1 MINAS
6 RSRKTSS
13 IRSIAQ
19 NRPDDVP
26 GAVRASL
33 RVSGAG
39 QAKNGFGLDA
49 QRSGIEAYCQA
60 RGWPVPVIYED
71 AGFSGRLDTRPEL
84 ERLFREL
91 RAGDVV
97 IVHSLSRL
105 SRGGVA
111 KLTGAVQR
119 IKDRGARFISISENV
134 DTHGQAG
141 SIVLALFG
149 ALAEIELEQTRDR
162 TMAGRLEAARQGFWP
177 TGSVAYGYVLDDGTI
192 KPDPERADH
201 ARLIFQLAPSR
212 SIEKLITELEA
223 RGVPAPP
230 RAKRWLSSTV
240 SNMLKNRVYIGQL
253 HWGEK
258 VHPNEPESW
267 IPIPCPPLVS
277 VAEFEA
283 AQRTHTPRPRARPDM
298 WPLTGFLRC
307 RACGGPVCGASV
319 GLLERKRF
327 TYRCAVAM
335 KGQGYKRAGMACS
348 MSRAFDAVTLN
359 ALAASA
365 LTETLLSP
373 ESLAL
378 IAAPVTRQSET
389 IMLERVRL
397 EKQRERLLD
406 AYQEGDMTR
415 EQLRDRRR
423 HIEARLVELE
433 RPIESVEIPSDLRAA
448 LSDVRNLRG
457 VDLVEVLRELHAR
470 LEVDEAGN
478 VTVSQVHIPVEESL

>member
-1 MINAS
+1 MLNAS

-13 IRSIAQ
+13 IRSIAL
-19 NRPDDVP
+19 NRPDNVP
-26 GAVRASL
+26 GAVRASV
-33 RVSGAG
+33 RVSSID
-39 QAKNGFGLDA
+39 QARNGFGLDA
-49 QRSGIEAYCQA
+49 QRSSIEAFCHA
-60 RGWPVPVIYED
+60 RGWPVPMIYED
-71 AGFSGRLDTRPEL
+71 AGVSGRLDTRPEL

-91 RAGDVV
+91 RSGDVV

-105 SRGGVA
+105 SRGGIL
-111 KLTGAVQR
+111 KTLGAVQR
-119 IKDRGARFISISENV
+119 IKDREARFVSISESV
-134 DTHGQAG
+134 DTHSQSGM
-141 SIVLALFG
+141 ILLALGG

-177 TGSVAYGYVLDDGTI
+177 TGSVAYGYVLRGGTI
-192 KPDPERADH
+192 EPDPERADH
-201 ARLIFQLAPSR
+201 ARLIFRLAPSR
-212 SIEKLITELEA
+212 SIERLISELEA

-230 RAKRWLSSTV
+230 RAKRWLSSTM

-258 VHPNEPESW
+258 VRPNEPESW
-267 IPIPCPPLVS
+267 IPIPCPPLISVS
-277 VAEFEA
+277 EFEA
-283 AQRTHTPRPRARPDM
+283 AQRTHTPRPRSRPDM

-307 RACGGPVCGASV
+307 RACGGPVCGAGV
-319 GLLERKRF
+319 GQLERKRF

-335 KGQGYKRAGMACS
+335 KSQGYKRAGMTCS
-348 MSRAFDAVTLN
+348 MSRAFDAPTLN

-389 IMLERVRL
+389 IMLERIRL

-406 AYQEGDMTR
+406 AYQEGDVTR

-423 HIEARLVELE
+423 HIEARLIELE
-433 RPIESVEIPSDLRAA
+433 QPIESIEIPSDLRAGI
-448 LSDVRNLRG
+448 SDVRNLRG
-457 VDLVEVLRELHAR
+457 LDLVEVLRELHAR
-470 LEVDEAGN
+470 LEVDEVGC
-478 VTVSQVHIPVEESL
+478 VTVAQVHIPVEENL